1 MCTPNRSL
9 PHAVKQL
16 TPSRHKSIISYLEAN
31 NLSKASGAL
40 RLELGLDDAAFDS
53 SMTKK
58 YETLLEKKWTS
69 VIRLQKKVGQPRSA
83 WFSTPSSNMCGA
95 RRF

>member
-1 MCTPNRSL
+1 MCTPNRSIS
-9 PHAVKQL
+9 HAVKQL

-69 VIRLQKKVGQPRSA
+69 VIRLQKKVGQPRPA
-83 WFSTPSSNMCGA
+83 WCFMRSSHMCDA
-95 RRF
+95 HRF